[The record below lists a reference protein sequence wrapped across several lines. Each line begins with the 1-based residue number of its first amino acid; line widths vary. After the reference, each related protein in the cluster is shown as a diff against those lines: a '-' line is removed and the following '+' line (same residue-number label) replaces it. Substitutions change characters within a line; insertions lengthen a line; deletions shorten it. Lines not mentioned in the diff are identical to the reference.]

1 MEDNATTNNLRR
13 LSDADLEVAKDEP
26 DVRGWTVIDQAGD
39 EWGEGDDLIV
49 DASAMKVRYLQIE
62 PDDDHQTDDERALYV
77 PIESADL
84 DRKEKR
90 VILRGTA
97 ESIRGLASADI
108 ESRVTSGR
116 ETERVVRRAE
126 PSLDTRDTDAVERMT
141 RAEEEVRIGKRSVQT
156 GEVMVGKHVE
166 TGRVHQEVSVARDE
180 VRVER
185 RPVTEGRA
193 ADEIGASER
202 EIRVPI
208 MEEEVVVEKR
218 PIVKEELVISKER
231 VEESRPVDV
240 EVRKEEF
247 DIKGGERGM
256 GGERIKGGER

>member
-39 EWGEGDDLIV
+39 EWGEVDDLIV

-84 DRKEKR
+84 DREEKR

-126 PSLDTRDTDAVERMT
+126 PSMDTRDSDAVERMT
-141 RAEEEVRIGKRSVQT
+141 RAEEEVRIG
-156 GEVMVGKHVE
+156 
-166 TGRVHQEVSVARDE
+166 
-180 VRVER
+180 
-185 RPVTEGRA
+185 
-193 ADEIGASER
+193 
-202 EIRVPI
+202 
-208 MEEEVVVEKR
+208 
-218 PIVKEELVISKER
+218 
-231 VEESRPVDV
+231 
-240 EVRKEEF
+240 
-247 DIKGGERGM
+247 
-256 GGERIKGGER
+256 